1 MPTRAQVVEL
11 LEAGHSYESAATLL
25 GVPAG
30 QVYMIATGA
39 PADGSD
45 GRPRQDLV
53 NPPAHNPTRDE
64 RVLEWVRE
72 RASRE
77 LR

>member
-1 MPTRAQVVEL
+1 MPTRDQVSAL
-11 LEAGHSYESAATLL
+11 LDEGHTYEEVAARL

-30 QVYMIATGA
+30 QAFMIATGA
-39 PADGSD
+39 PADASN

-53 NPPAHNPTRDE
+53 NPAPHDPTRDE
-64 RVLEWVRE
+64 RVLAWVRE
-72 RASRE
+72 RAARE